1 MHRRDVQ
8 VYREQADKEEKEV
21 KEEKITLF
29 KKQKRSAM
37 NTLRGIISLTML
49 SFLVTATGTW
59 DNQALALAKPAVVR
73 KKILIPPASR
83 DKKPSAVVPTLSPK
97 ADIAKTETVQNERPA
112 PAAMTTG
119 TGPRV
124 KSDLASAPSGKN
136 SSLVMAEKPP
146 AAKVLPTDLPEP
158 RQVEAV
164 STAVAT
170 AAAPPIPNA
179 VADSAGP
186 SLSQGTSSAEAA
198 EPAAIVATVT
208 VTEDRP
214 PSIVDRTKDGDPL
227 PYNPLGKIDPFE
239 PLFKDE
245 PELAPSESKRE
256 KRIPRTPLEN
266 IDLGQ
271 LKLVGVILASSGNRA
286 LVQEASGK
294 GYIIKEG
301 TYIGVNSGKV
311 TEIKNDRVIVEE
323 EIEDVVGK
331 PTIRNKELV
340 LPKPPGE

>member
-1 MHRRDVQ
+1 
-8 VYREQADKEEKEV
+8 
-21 KEEKITLF
+21 
-29 KKQKRSAM
+29 M

-49 SFLVTATGTW
+49 SFLMTATGTW
-59 DNQALALAKPAVVR
+59 DNQALALAKPVVVR
-73 KKILIPPASR
+73 KKIQIPPQAR
-83 DKKPSAVVPTLSPK
+83 DKKPGVAVSTLSPK
-97 ADIAKTETVQNERPA
+97 ADIAQAERVQNARPA
-112 PAAMTTG
+112 PAAKTAG
-119 TGPRV
+119 AGPRA
-124 KSDLASAPSGKN
+124 KSDPASA
-136 SSLVMAEKPP
+136 SSEKTSPLVIVKKAPAPKVPP
-146 AAKVLPTDLPEP
+146 TVRPEP
-158 RQVEAV
+158 RQVAPI
-164 STAVAT
+164 SSAIATASAPPAPPAVAE
-170 AAAPPIPNA
+170 PVI
-179 VADSAGP
+179 
-186 SLSQGTSSAEAA
+186 SQGTPSAKAVGPTA
-198 EPAAIVATVT
+198 TVATVT

-227 PYNPLGKIDPFE
+227 PYNPQGKLDPFE

-245 PELAPSESKRE
+245 PELAPSKSKRK
-256 KRIPRTPLEN
+256 KRIPRTPLEK

-294 GYIIKEG
+294 GYIIKKG

-331 PTIRNKELV
+331 PIIRNKELV

>member
-1 MHRRDVQ
+1 VPAFSQ
-8 VYREQADKEEKEV
+8 ETPSAEV
-21 KEEKITLF
+21 
-29 KKQKRSAM
+29 
-37 NTLRGIISLTML
+37 
-49 SFLVTATGTW
+49 V
-59 DNQALALAKPAVVR
+59 DPAV
-73 KKILIPPASR
+73 
-83 DKKPSAVVPTLSPK
+83 T
-97 ADIAKTETVQNERPA
+97 
-112 PAAMTTG
+112 
-119 TGPRV
+119 
-124 KSDLASAPSGKN
+124 
-136 SSLVMAEKPP
+136 
-146 AAKVLPTDLPEP
+146 
-158 RQVEAV
+158 
-164 STAVAT
+164 
-170 AAAPPIPNA
+170 
-179 VADSAGP
+179 
-186 SLSQGTSSAEAA
+186 
-198 EPAAIVATVT
+198 VATVT

-214 PSIVDRTKDGDPL
+214 PSIVARTKDGDPL
-227 PYNPLGKIDPFE
+227 PYNPLGRIDPFE

-245 PELAPSESKRE
+245 PELAPSDSKRD

>member
-1 MHRRDVQ
+1 
-8 VYREQADKEEKEV
+8 
-21 KEEKITLF
+21 
-29 KKQKRSAM
+29 M
-37 NTLRGIISLTML
+37 NTLRGIISLTIL
-49 SFLVTATGTW
+49 SFLITGTGTW
-59 DNQALALAKPAVVR
+59 GSPALALAKPTVVR
-73 KKILIPPASR
+73 KKIHASPSSR
-83 DKKPSAVVPTLSPK
+83 DRKHSTLVPALSPK
-97 ADIAKTETVQNERPA
+97 ADIAKTETVRNARPR

-119 TGPRV
+119 TDSKV
-124 KSDLASAPSGKN
+124 KSDLASAASGKN
-136 SSLVMAEKPP
+136 SSSVMAQKSTASEVPP
-146 AAKVLPTDLPEP
+146 TGLILP
-158 RQVEAV
+158 RQAEPV
-164 STAVAT
+164 STGDDT
-170 AAAPPIPNA
+170 TAAPPISDEAADPADQSLSEETPSA
-179 VADSAGP
+179 VATG
-186 SLSQGTSSAEAA
+186 
-198 EPAAIVATVT
+198 PAAIVATVT

-214 PSIVDRTKDGDPL
+214 PSIVDRMKNGDPL

-245 PELAPSESKRE
+245 PELAPSESKRK

-323 EIEDVVGK
+323 EIEDVVGN

>member
-1 MHRRDVQ
+1 
-8 VYREQADKEEKEV
+8 
-21 KEEKITLF
+21 
-29 KKQKRSAM
+29 M

-59 DNQALALAKPAVVR
+59 DNQALALAKPTVVR
-73 KKILIPPASR
+73 KKIQIPPASR
-83 DKKPSAVVPTLSPK
+83 DKKPIAVVPTLSPK
-97 ADIAKTETVQNERPA
+97 ADIAKTETVQNVRPA
-112 PAAMTTG
+112 TATMTTG
-119 TGPRV
+119 TEPRS
-124 KSDLASAPSGKN
+124 KSDFASAPSEKK
-136 SSLVMAEKPP
+136 SSLVVAEKPTAP
-146 AAKVLPTDLPEP
+146 KVLPTDLPEP
-158 RQVEAV
+158 RQVEPA

-170 AAAPPIPNA
+170 AVALPIPNA
-179 VADSAGP
+179 VADPAGP
-186 SLSQGTSSAEAA
+186 SLSQGMPSAETA

-256 KRIPRTPLEN
+256 KRVPRTPLEN

-311 TEIKNDRVIVEE
+311 TEIKDDRVIVEE

>member
-1 MHRRDVQ
+1 
-8 VYREQADKEEKEV
+8 
-21 KEEKITLF
+21 
-29 KKQKRSAM
+29 M

-59 DNQALALAKPAVVR
+59 DNQALALAKPTVVR
-73 KKILIPPASR
+73 KKIQIPPASR
-83 DKKPSAVVPTLSPK
+83 DKKPSVVVPTLSPK
-97 ADIAKTETVQNERPA
+97 ADIAKAKTVQKRRPTPVA
-112 PAAMTTG
+112 KTDGAE
-119 TGPRV
+119 PRAI
-124 KSDLASAPSGKN
+124 SDLASAPSEKT
-136 SSLVMAEKPP
+136 SPLVTAQKSPTPKVPP
-146 AAKVLPTDLPEP
+146 NARSEP
-158 RQVEAV
+158 RQVEPV
-164 STAVAT
+164 STADAA
-170 AAAPPIPNA
+170 AAAPPTPIT
-179 VADSAGP
+179 VAESAGP
-186 SLSQGTSSAEAA
+186 PLSQGTPSAEVV
-198 EPAAIVATVT
+198 EPAVTVATVT

-245 PELAPSESKRE
+245 PEPAPSKRE
-256 KRIPRTPLEN
+256 EPDRVRTPLEK

>member
-1 MHRRDVQ
+1 
-8 VYREQADKEEKEV
+8 
-21 KEEKITLF
+21 
-29 KKQKRSAM
+29 M

-49 SFLVTATGTW
+49 SFLVAATGIW
-59 DNQALALAKPAVVR
+59 GNQALALAKPAVVR
-73 KKILIPPASR
+73 KKIQIPLASR
-83 DKKPSAVVPTLSPK
+83 DKKPYVVVPTLSPK
-97 ADIAKTETVQNERPA
+97 ADIAKTETVRNARPK

-119 TGPRV
+119 TEPRV

-136 SSLVMAEKPP
+136 SSLVVTQKSP
-146 AAKVLPTDLPEP
+146 APKVSTTGLTEP
-158 RQVEAV
+158 RQVKPV
-164 STAVAT
+164 STVVIT
-170 AAAPPIPNA
+170 TAAPPIPDA
-179 VADSAGP
+179 VEDAADP
-186 SLSQGTSSAEAA
+186 SLSQVTPSADTA

-214 PSIVDRTKDGDPL
+214 PSIVDRTKNGDPL

-245 PELAPSESKRE
+245 PELAPSESKRK
-256 KRIPRTPLEN
+256 KRVPRTPLET

>member
-1 MHRRDVQ
+1 
-8 VYREQADKEEKEV
+8 
-21 KEEKITLF
+21 
-29 KKQKRSAM
+29 M

-59 DNQALALAKPAVVR
+59 DNQALALAKPTVVR
-73 KKILIPPASR
+73 KKIQIPPASR
-83 DKKPSAVVPTLSPK
+83 NKKPSVVVPTLSPK
-97 ADIAKTETVQNERPA
+97 ADIAKTETVQNARPT
-112 PAAMTTG
+112 PAAMTTDAE
-119 TGPRV
+119 PRA

-136 SSLVMAEKPP
+136 SSFVTAQKSP
-146 AAKVLPTDLPEP
+146 APKVPPTDHSELRPAEP
-158 RQVEAV
+158 V
-164 STAVAT
+164 SSAVAT
-170 AAAPPIPNA
+170 AAAPPIPKA

-186 SLSQGTSSAEAA
+186 SLSQETPSVVPA

-214 PSIVDRTKDGDPL
+214 PSIVDRMKDGDPM

-245 PELAPSESKRE
+245 PEPAPSESKRE

>member
-1 MHRRDVQ
+1 
-8 VYREQADKEEKEV
+8 
-21 KEEKITLF
+21 
-29 KKQKRSAM
+29 M

-49 SFLVTATGTW
+49 SFLVTAAGTW
-59 DNQALALAKPAVVR
+59 DNQAMALAKPAVVR
-73 KKILIPPASR
+73 KKIQIPPASR
-83 DKKPSAVVPTLSPK
+83 NKKPSVVVPTLSPK
-97 ADIAKTETVQNERPA
+97 ADIAETETVQKARPT
-112 PAAMTTG
+112 PSAMTTG
-119 TGPRV
+119 TDPKV
-124 KSDLASAPSGKN
+124 KSGLASAPSGEN
-136 SSLVMAEKPP
+136 RSPVMTRKSPAPKAPP
-146 AAKVLPTDLPEP
+146 AGPTEA
-158 RQVEAV
+158 RQVEPVAA
-164 STAVAT
+164 AVAVT
-170 AAAPPIPNA
+170 AAPPIPGA
-179 VADSAGP
+179 VADAADPSISEGTPSAD
-186 SLSQGTSSAEAA
+186 TA

-214 PSIVDRTKDGDPL
+214 PSIVDRMKNGDPL

-245 PELAPSESKRE
+245 PELAPSESKRK

>member
-1 MHRRDVQ
+1 
-8 VYREQADKEEKEV
+8 
-21 KEEKITLF
+21 
-29 KKQKRSAM
+29 M

-49 SFLVTATGTW
+49 SFLVTATWTW
-59 DNQALALAKPAVVR
+59 DNQALALAKPTVVR

-83 DKKPSAVVPTLSPK
+83 DITPNVVVPALSPK
-97 ADIAKTETVQNERPA
+97 ADIAKTEKVQNARPS
-112 PAAMTTG
+112 PAAVTTG
-119 TGPRV
+119 TEPKV
-124 KSDLASAPSGKN
+124 KSDLASAPSGKD
-136 SSLVMAEKPP
+136 SSMGVAQQLPAPKVPP
-146 AAKVLPTDLPEP
+146 AVPPEP
-158 RQVEAV
+158 RQVTPA

-170 AAAPPIPNA
+170 AAGTPVPDV

-186 SLSQGTSSAEAA
+186 SHSQETPSAEAA

-214 PSIVDRTKDGDPL
+214 PSIVDRTKNGDPL

-245 PELAPSESKRE
+245 PELAPSESKRK

>member
-1 MHRRDVQ
+1 
-8 VYREQADKEEKEV
+8 
-21 KEEKITLF
+21 
-29 KKQKRSAM
+29 M

-49 SFLVTATGTW
+49 SFLITATGTW
-59 DNQALALAKPAVVR
+59 DNQALALAKPTVVR
-73 KKILIPPASR
+73 KKIQIPPESR
-83 DKKPSAVVPTLSPK
+83 GKKPGVVVSTLSPK
-97 ADIAKTETVQNERPA
+97 ADIAQVETAQNARPT
-112 PAAMTTG
+112 PAAKTAG
-119 TGPRV
+119 SEPNV
-124 KSDLASAPSGKN
+124 KSDLASAPSDNNGP
-136 SSLVMAEKPP
+136 LVMAQESPTPK
-146 AAKVLPTDLPEP
+146 ASPTDLPEP
-158 RQVEAV
+158 RQVEPISPAITTATTA
-164 STAVAT
+164 STPPAVAES
-170 AAAPPIPNA
+170 A
-179 VADSAGP
+179 VPAISRGMP
-186 SLSQGTSSAEAA
+186 SLEAV
-198 EPAAIVATVT
+198 EPTVTVATVT

-214 PSIVDRTKDGDPL
+214 PSIVDTVKDGGPL

-245 PELAPSESKRE
+245 PELEPSESKRE
-256 KRIPRTPLEN
+256 KRIPRTPLEK

>member
-1 MHRRDVQ
+1 MKTLQTHRLLKGR
-8 VYREQADKEEKEV
+8 
-21 KEEKITLF
+21 
-29 KKQKRSAM
+29 
-37 NTLRGIISLTML
+37 LRL
-49 SFLVTATGTW
+49 
-59 DNQALALAKPAVVR
+59 R
-73 KKILIPPASR
+73 PP
-83 DKKPSAVVPTLSPK
+83 
-97 ADIAKTETVQNERPA
+97 NRPQ
-112 PAAMTTG
+112 
-119 TGPRV
+119 
-124 KSDLASAPSGKN
+124 SW
-136 SSLVMAEKPP
+136 
-146 AAKVLPTDLPEP
+146 
-158 RQVEAV
+158 
-164 STAVAT
+164 
-170 AAAPPIPNA
+170 
-179 VADSAGP
+179 
-186 SLSQGTSSAEAA
+186 
-198 EPAAIVATVT
+198 TVT

-214 PSIVDRTKDGDPL
+214 PSIVDRTKNGDPL

-245 PELAPSESKRE
+245 PELAPSESKRK
-256 KRIPRTPLEN
+256 KRVPRTPLET

>member
-1 MHRRDVQ
+1 L
-8 VYREQADKEEKEV
+8 E
-21 KEEKITLF
+21 
-29 KKQKRSAM
+29 
-37 NTLRGIISLTML
+37 
-49 SFLVTATGTW
+49 
-59 DNQALALAKPAVVR
+59 
-73 KKILIPPASR
+73 SR
-83 DKKPSAVVPTLSPK
+83 DPKPGVVVIPLSPK
-97 ADIAKTETVQNERPA
+97 ADIAQAEKVHKAPPTPVAKTDGDE
-112 PAAMTTG
+112 
-119 TGPRV
+119 PRAE
-124 KSDLASAPSGKN
+124 SDLASAPSGENNPLVIDQK
-136 SSLVMAEKPP
+136 SSTVTIP
-146 AAKVLPTDLPEP
+146 ATDPPEP
-158 RQVEAV
+158 RRVEAV
-164 STAVAT
+164 SPAVVTAAVPSTPLAVAESS
-170 AAAPPIPNA
+170 APEP
-179 VADSAGP
+179 
-186 SLSQGTSSAEAA
+186 SQGPPSTG
-198 EPAAIVATVT
+198 AIESTVTVATVT
-208 VTEDRP
+208 VTEDKP
-214 PSIVDRTKDGDPL
+214 PSIVARTKDGDPL

-245 PELAPSESKRE
+245 PELVPSESKRE

>member
-1 MHRRDVQ
+1 
-8 VYREQADKEEKEV
+8 
-21 KEEKITLF
+21 
-29 KKQKRSAM
+29 M

-59 DNQALALAKPAVVR
+59 DNQALALAKPTVVR
-73 KKILIPPASR
+73 KKIQIPPASR
-83 DKKPSAVVPTLSPK
+83 DKKPSVVVPTLSPK
-97 ADIAKTETVQNERPA
+97 ADIAKTETVQNARPT
-112 PAAMTTG
+112 PATMTTG
-119 TGPRV
+119 TEPKA

-136 SSLVMAEKPP
+136 SSLVMAQKSP
-146 AAKVLPTDLPEP
+146 APKVPPTDLPEP
-158 RQVEAV
+158 RQVEPV
-164 STAVAT
+164 ST
-170 AAAPPIPNA
+170 AAAPPIPTA

-186 SLSQGTSSAEAA
+186 SLSQGTPSAEAA

-214 PSIVDRTKDGDPL
+214 PSIVDRTKNGDPL

>member
-1 MHRRDVQ
+1 
-8 VYREQADKEEKEV
+8 
-21 KEEKITLF
+21 
-29 KKQKRSAM
+29 M

-59 DNQALALAKPAVVR
+59 DNQALALAKPTVVR
-73 KKILIPPASR
+73 KKIQIPPASR
-83 DKKPSAVVPTLSPK
+83 DKKPSIVVPTLSPK
-97 ADIAKTETVQNERPA
+97 ADIAKTETVQNARPT

-119 TGPRV
+119 TEPNA

-136 SSLVMAEKPP
+136 SSLVMAQKSP
-146 AAKVLPTDLPEP
+146 APKVPPTDLPEP
-158 RQVEAV
+158 RQVEPV
-164 STAVAT
+164 ST
-170 AAAPPIPNA
+170 AAAPPIPTA

-186 SLSQGTSSAEAA
+186 SLSQGTPSAEVA

-214 PSIVDRTKDGDPL
+214 PSIVDRTKNGNPL

>member
-1 MHRRDVQ
+1 
-8 VYREQADKEEKEV
+8 
-21 KEEKITLF
+21 
-29 KKQKRSAM
+29 M

-59 DNQALALAKPAVVR
+59 DNQALALAKPTVVR
-73 KKILIPPASR
+73 KKIQIPLESR
-83 DKKPSAVVPTLSPK
+83 NNKPDAVVSTLSPK
-97 ADIAKTETVQNERPA
+97 ADIAQAETVQNVRPA
-112 PAAMTTG
+112 PLAKTASAEF
-119 TGPRV
+119 RA
-124 KSDLASAPSGKN
+124 KSDLASTPSEKN
-136 SSLVMAEKPP
+136 SPLVMVQESPTPKVPP
-146 AAKVLPTDLPEP
+146 GDRPEP
-158 RQVEAV
+158 RLVKPVSSAV
-164 STAVAT
+164 TTAAGPPKPLAVAEL
-170 AAAPPIPNA
+170 A
-179 VADSAGP
+179 VPAI
-186 SLSQGTSSAEAA
+186 SQGIPSPKAV
-198 EPAAIVATVT
+198 EPTVTVATVT

-214 PSIVDRTKDGDPL
+214 PPIVARTKDGDPL

>member
-1 MHRRDVQ
+1 
-8 VYREQADKEEKEV
+8 
-21 KEEKITLF
+21 
-29 KKQKRSAM
+29 M

-59 DNQALALAKPAVVR
+59 DNQALALAKPTVVR
-73 KKILIPPASR
+73 KKIQIPPASR
-83 DKKPSAVVPTLSPK
+83 DKKPSIVVPTLSPK
-97 ADIAKTETVQNERPA
+97 ADIAKTETVQNARPT

-119 TGPRV
+119 TEPKA

-136 SSLVMAEKPP
+136 SSLVMAQKSP
-146 AAKVLPTDLPEP
+146 APKVPPTDLPEP
-158 RQVEAV
+158 RQVEPV
-164 STAVAT
+164 ST
-170 AAAPPIPNA
+170 AAAPPIPTA

-186 SLSQGTSSAEAA
+186 SLSQGTPSAEVA

-214 PSIVDRTKDGDPL
+214 PSIVDRTKNGNPL

>member
-1 MHRRDVQ
+1 
-8 VYREQADKEEKEV
+8 
-21 KEEKITLF
+21 
-29 KKQKRSAM
+29 M
-37 NTLRGIISLTML
+37 NTLRGIILLTML

-59 DNQALALAKPAVVR
+59 DNQALALAKPTVVR
-73 KKILIPPASR
+73 KKIQIPLASR
-83 DKKPSAVVPTLSPK
+83 DKKPRIVVPTLSPK
-97 ADIAKTETVQNERPA
+97 ADIAKTETLQNARPT
-112 PAAMTTG
+112 PAAMTIG
-119 TGPRV
+119 TEPKA
-124 KSDLASAPSGKN
+124 KSDLASAPLGKN
-136 SSLVMAEKPP
+136 SSLVKAQKSPAPKIPP
-146 AAKVLPTDLPEP
+146 ADLPEP
-158 RQVEAV
+158 RQVEPV
-164 STAVAT
+164 STAAAT
-170 AAAPPIPNA
+170 PIPTA

-186 SLSQGTSSAEAA
+186 SLSQGTPSAETG

-214 PSIVDRTKDGDPL
+214 PSIVDRTKNGDPV

-245 PELAPSESKRE
+245 PELTPSESKRK

>member
-1 MHRRDVQ
+1 
-8 VYREQADKEEKEV
+8 
-21 KEEKITLF
+21 
-29 KKQKRSAM
+29 M
-37 NTLRGIISLTML
+37 NTLRGIISLTIL
-49 SFLVTATGTW
+49 SFLVAATGTW
-59 DNQALALAKPAVVR
+59 DNQALALAKPTVVR
-73 KKILIPPASR
+73 KKIQIPLESR
-83 DKKPSAVVPTLSPK
+83 DNKPGVVVSTLSPK
-97 ADIAKTETVQNERPA
+97 ADIAKAETVQITRPTPVA
-112 PAAMTTG
+112 KTEGAEHRA
-119 TGPRV
+119 
-124 KSDLASAPSGKN
+124 KSDLASAPSEK
-136 SSLVMAEKPP
+136 SSPLVMAPESPTP
-146 AAKVLPTDLPEP
+146 KVPPTDRSEP
-158 RQVEAV
+158 LQVEPV
-164 STAVAT
+164 SPTI
-170 AAAPPIPNA
+170 AAASAPPTPLAAAESA
-179 VADSAGP
+179 VPA
-186 SLSQGTSSAEAA
+186 LSQETPSAEVV
-198 EPAAIVATVT
+198 EPVVTVATVT
-208 VTEDRP
+208 VPEDRP
-214 PSIVDRTKDGDPL
+214 PSIVARTKDGDPL

-245 PELAPSESKRE
+245 PELAPSESKRD

>member
-1 MHRRDVQ
+1 
-8 VYREQADKEEKEV
+8 
-21 KEEKITLF
+21 
-29 KKQKRSAM
+29 M
-37 NTLRGIISLTML
+37 NTLRGIILLTML
-49 SFLVTATGTW
+49 SFLMTATGTW
-59 DNQALALAKPAVVR
+59 DNQALALAKPVVVR
-73 KKILIPPASR
+73 KKIQIPPQAR
-83 DKKPSAVVPTLSPK
+83 DKKPSEVVSTLSPK
-97 ADIAKTETVQNERPA
+97 ADIAQAETVQNARPA
-112 PAAMTTG
+112 PAAMTAG
-119 TGPRV
+119 AGPRA
-124 KSDLASAPSGKN
+124 KSDLASSPSEKT
-136 SSLVMAEKPP
+136 SPLVIAKKSPTPKVPP
-146 AAKVLPTDLPEP
+146 TVRPEP
-158 RQVEAV
+158 RQVEPV
-164 STAVAT
+164 SPAIAAASAPPTPPAVA
-170 AAAPPIPNA
+170 AESA
-179 VADSAGP
+179 VP
-186 SLSQGTSSAEAA
+186 VISQGTPSAEAVG
-198 EPAAIVATVT
+198 PTVTVATVT

-214 PSIVDRTKDGDPL
+214 PSIVARTKDGDPL
-227 PYNPLGKIDPFE
+227 PYNPQGKIDPFE

-245 PELAPSESKRE
+245 PELAPSKSKRE
-256 KRIPRTPLEN
+256 KRIPRTPLEK

>member
-1 MHRRDVQ
+1 
-8 VYREQADKEEKEV
+8 
-21 KEEKITLF
+21 
-29 KKQKRSAM
+29 M
-37 NTLRGIISLTML
+37 NTQRGIISLTML
-49 SFLVTATGTW
+49 SFLVAATGTW
-59 DNQALALAKPAVVR
+59 GNQALALAKPAVVR
-73 KKILIPPASR
+73 KKIQIPLASR
-83 DKKPSAVVPTLSPK
+83 DKKPNVVVPTLSPK
-97 ADIAKTETVQNERPA
+97 ADIAKTETVRNARPR

-119 TGPRV
+119 TDPKV
-124 KSDLASAPSGKN
+124 KSNLASAASGKN
-136 SSLVMAEKPP
+136 SSSAMTPKSPASEGPP
-146 AAKVLPTDLPEP
+146 TGLSLP
-158 RQVEAV
+158 RQAEPVP
-164 STAVAT
+164 TADVT
-170 AAAPPIPNA
+170 TAAPPISNE
-179 VADSAGP
+179 VADPADP
-186 SLSQGTSSAEAA
+186 SLSKETPAAVAA

-214 PSIVDRTKDGDPL
+214 PSIVDRMKNGDPL

-245 PELAPSESKRE
+245 PELAPVESKRK

-323 EIEDVVGK
+323 EIEDVVGQ

>member
-1 MHRRDVQ
+1 
-8 VYREQADKEEKEV
+8 
-21 KEEKITLF
+21 
-29 KKQKRSAM
+29 M

-49 SFLVTATGTW
+49 SFLVAATGTW
-59 DNQALALAKPAVVR
+59 GDQALALAKPTVVR
-73 KKILIPPASR
+73 KKIQLPPQTRHNTLGADIGS
-83 DKKPSAVVPTLSPK
+83 LSPK
-97 ADIAKTETVQNERPA
+97 ADIAQVETVPSSRPTS
-112 PAAMTTG
+112 AAKTTAAEISA
-119 TGPRV
+119 
-124 KSDLASAPSGKN
+124 KSDLAAT
-136 SSLVMAEKPP
+136 SSDNQSPLKVAQKLPTSEPPP
-146 AAKVLPTDLPEP
+146 ADRPEP
-158 RQVEAV
+158 LPLLQTEPV
-164 STAVAT
+164 SQAVAT
-170 AAAPPIPNA
+170 APPIPLVASESA
-179 VADSAGP
+179 VSPIPFEVSGPAAPADS
-186 SLSQGTSSAEAA
+186 QET
-198 EPAAIVATVT
+198 PASEGIAPGVTVATIT

-214 PSIVDRTKDGDPL
+214 PSIVARTKDGDPL
-227 PYNPLGKIDPFE
+227 PYDPLGKIDPFE

-245 PELAPSESKRE
+245 PEVAPAESKRE

-311 TEIKNDRVIVEE
+311 TEIQNDRVIVEE

>member
-1 MHRRDVQ
+1 
-8 VYREQADKEEKEV
+8 
-21 KEEKITLF
+21 
-29 KKQKRSAM
+29 M

-59 DNQALALAKPAVVR
+59 DNQALALAKPTVVR
-73 KKILIPPASR
+73 KKIQIPPASR
-83 DKKPSAVVPTLSPK
+83 DKKPSIVVPTLSPK
-97 ADIAKTETVQNERPA
+97 ADIAKTETVQNARPT

-119 TGPRV
+119 TESKA

-136 SSLVMAEKPP
+136 SSLVMAQKSP
-146 AAKVLPTDLPEP
+146 APKVPPTDLPET
-158 RQVEAV
+158 RQVEPV
-164 STAVAT
+164 ST
-170 AAAPPIPNA
+170 AAAPPIPTA

-186 SLSQGTSSAEAA
+186 SLSQGTPSAEVA

-214 PSIVDRTKDGDPL
+214 PSIVDRTKNGNPL

>member
-1 MHRRDVQ
+1 
-8 VYREQADKEEKEV
+8 
-21 KEEKITLF
+21 
-29 KKQKRSAM
+29 M
-37 NTLRGIISLTML
+37 NTLRGIISLTLL
-49 SFLVTATGTW
+49 SFLVMATGTW
-59 DNQALALAKPAVVR
+59 DNQALALAKPTVVR
-73 KKILIPPASR
+73 KKIQIPPESR
-83 DKKPSAVVPTLSPK
+83 DIKPGGVVSTLSPK
-97 ADIAKTETVQNERPA
+97 ADIAQAEALQNARPTPIVKTAVAELSA
-112 PAAMTTG
+112 
-119 TGPRV
+119 
-124 KSDLASAPSGKN
+124 KSDLAAAPPEKKSP
-136 SSLVMAEKPP
+136 LVMTQQSPTP
-146 AAKVLPTDLPEP
+146 KVLPTGRPEP
-158 RQVEAV
+158 RPLRQVEPVSPAV
-164 STAVAT
+164 DM
-170 AAAPPIPNA
+170 AAAPPTPAA
-179 VADSAGP
+179 VAASAVP
-186 SLSQGTSSAEAA
+186 ELPQERPATEVV
-198 EPAAIVATVT
+198 EPAVTLATVT
-208 VTEDRP
+208 VTEDKP
-214 PSIVDRTKDGDPL
+214 PSIVARTKDGGPL

>member
-1 MHRRDVQ
+1 
-8 VYREQADKEEKEV
+8 
-21 KEEKITLF
+21 
-29 KKQKRSAM
+29 M

-59 DNQALALAKPAVVR
+59 DNQALALAKPTVVR
-73 KKILIPPASR
+73 KKIQIPPASR
-83 DKKPSAVVPTLSPK
+83 DKKPSVVVPTLSPK
-97 ADIAKTETVQNERPA
+97 ADIAKAKTVQKLRPTPVA
-112 PAAMTTG
+112 KTDGAE
-119 TGPRV
+119 PRA
-124 KSDLASAPSGKN
+124 KSDLASAPTEK
-136 SSLVMAEKPP
+136 SSPSVMAQKSPTPKVPP
-146 AAKVLPTDLPEP
+146 NARSEP
-158 RQVEAV
+158 RQVEPV
-164 STAVAT
+164 SAADAA
-170 AAAPPIPNA
+170 AAAPPTPIT
-179 VADSAGP
+179 VAESAGP
-186 SLSQGTSSAEAA
+186 PLSQGTPSAEVV
-198 EPAAIVATVT
+198 EPAVTVATVT

-227 PYNPLGKIDPFE
+227 PYSPLGKIDPFE

-245 PELAPSESKRE
+245 PELAPSKSKRE

>member
-1 MHRRDVQ
+1 
-8 VYREQADKEEKEV
+8 
-21 KEEKITLF
+21 
-29 KKQKRSAM
+29 M

-49 SFLVTATGTW
+49 SFLMTATGTW
-59 DNQALALAKPAVVR
+59 DNQALALAKPTVVR
-73 KKILIPPASR
+73 KKIQIPPAPR
-83 DKKPSAVVPTLSPK
+83 DKKPSVVVPTLSPK
-97 ADIAKTETVQNERPA
+97 ADIAKAKTVQKPRPSPVA
-112 PAAMTTG
+112 KTG
-119 TGPRV
+119 GADPRA
-124 KSDLASAPSGKN
+124 KSDLASAPSEK
-136 SSLVMAEKPP
+136 SSPLVKAQKSPAPKVPP
-146 AAKVLPTDLPEP
+146 NERSEP
-158 RQVEAV
+158 RRVEPV
-164 STAVAT
+164 STAD
-170 AAAPPIPNA
+170 AAAVAPSTPITVAESAVPP
-179 VADSAGP
+179 
-186 SLSQGTSSAEAA
+186 LSQGTPSAEVV
-198 EPAAIVATVT
+198 EPAVTVATVT

-214 PSIVDRTKDGDPL
+214 PSIVDKMKDGDPL

-245 PELAPSESKRE
+245 PELAPSKSKRE

>member
-1 MHRRDVQ
+1 MAQ
-8 VYREQADKEEKEV
+8 ESSTPK
-21 KEEKITLF
+21 
-29 KKQKRSAM
+29 
-37 NTLRGIISLTML
+37 
-49 SFLVTATGTW
+49 
-59 DNQALALAKPAVVR
+59 
-73 KKILIPPASR
+73 
-83 DKKPSAVVPTLSPK
+83 VP
-97 ADIAKTETVQNERPA
+97 
-112 PAAMTTG
+112 
-119 TGPRV
+119 
-124 KSDLASAPSGKN
+124 
-136 SSLVMAEKPP
+136 
-146 AAKVLPTDLPEP
+146 PTDRSEP
-158 RQVEAV
+158 RLVEPV
-164 STAVAT
+164 SPAIAT
-170 AAAPPIPNA
+170 AAAPPTPLA
-179 VADSAGP
+179 VAESAVP
-186 SLSQGTSSAEAA
+186 AISQGIPSPEAV
-198 EPAAIVATVT
+198 EPTVTVATVT

-214 PSIVDRTKDGDPL
+214 PSIVARTKDGDPL

>member
-1 MHRRDVQ
+1 
-8 VYREQADKEEKEV
+8 
-21 KEEKITLF
+21 
-29 KKQKRSAM
+29 M

-49 SFLVTATGTW
+49 SFLITATGTW
-59 DNQALALAKPAVVR
+59 DNQALALAKPTVVR
-73 KKILIPPASR
+73 KKIQIPPESR
-83 DKKPSAVVPTLSPK
+83 DKKPGVVVSTLSPK
-97 ADIAKTETVQNERPA
+97 ADIAQTETAQNARPA
-112 PAAMTTG
+112 PAAQTSG
-119 TGPRV
+119 AAPGA
-124 KSDLASAPSGKN
+124 KSDLASAPSEKN
-136 SSLVMAEKPP
+136 SPLVISQKSPTP
-146 AAKVLPTDLPEP
+146 KVPPTDRPEP
-158 RQVEAV
+158 RQVAPVSPAV
-164 STAVAT
+164 TT
-170 AAAPPIPNA
+170 AAAPPTPPA
-179 VADSAGP
+179 VVESAVPAVTQRTP
-186 SLSQGTSSAEAA
+186 STEIV
-198 EPAAIVATVT
+198 EPTVTVATVT
-208 VTEDRP
+208 VPEDRP
-214 PSIVDRTKDGDPL
+214 PSIVARTKDGDPL

-256 KRIPRTPLEN
+256 KRIPRTPLEK